1 MWQRFKRFIE
11 KIQNSDEAIKKRWLI
26 GASAASMIIVI
37 TVWLLYISFVIKPVG
52 NQESPSADG
61 QFWPIFKNGLVIVGS
76 ELKNLNGRVW
86 DMTKNQIKNLISIIM
101 TERTTTF
108 EQR

>member
-1 MWQRFKRFIE
+1 MWQRLKRFIG

-37 TVWLLYISFVIKPVG
+37 AAWLFYISFVIKPIG
-52 NQESPSADG
+52 SPESPSADG
-61 QFWPIFKNGLVIVGS
+61 QFWPIFKNGLVIVGA
-76 ELKNLNGRVW
+76 ELKNLSGRVW
-86 DMTKNQIKNLISIIM
+86 DITKNQIKNLISIIM
-101 TERTTTF
+101 TERTITF